1 MKEDEA
7 YYSDPIRDEAV
18 KAYFDS
24 LNKEDIIF
32 NDSAELFE
40 ACKILVAE
48 KFITEE
54 EDRYAYL
61 EHVKELYCLMTGAQ
75 SWHTPPERNDVP
87 LKIIS
92 ED

>member
-1 MKEDEA
+1 MKEDEEYHIDLA
-7 YYSDPIRDEAV
+7 RYEEV
-18 KAYFDS
+18 KVYFDS

-32 NDSAELFE
+32 KDGTELFE
-40 ACKILVAE
+40 VCKILVAE
-48 KFITEE
+48 NFIAEE

-75 SWHTPPERNDVP
+75 SWYMPPERNDVP

-92 ED
+92 EG